1 MRRFLLRLGDKSTAG
16 GVVLEGAENCSHH
29 GIPIAFIGAKVWCEG
44 CESSGYIESVGPH
57 HPATMLGKQQA
68 LEGDI
73 CICKCSPPPVFSAS
87 QTSASHSWEDEW
99 GDMGYAASL
108 VASQGERR
116 ATHHE
121 RFRLCD
127 RAGKPMRDTYY
138 TLRLSTGE
146 IEHGTTDEHGRTARY
161 TTDSAQPI
169 RFYIGH
175 REEI

>member
-1 MRRFLLRLGDKSTAG
+1 AG

-99 GDMGYAASL
+99 
-108 VASQGERR
+108 
-116 ATHHE
+116 
-121 RFRLCD
+121 
-127 RAGKPMRDTYY
+127 
-138 TLRLSTGE
+138 
-146 IEHGTTDEHGRTARY
+146 
-161 TTDSAQPI
+161 
-169 RFYIGH
+169 
-175 REEI
+175 